1 MVLLL
6 LKPLL
11 LDVVPSVAQT
21 ACIALA
27 RMADCSAQV
36 AEEIVKYDILPDII
50 EPIEKQN
57 VV

>member
-1 MVLLL
+1 M
-6 LKPLL
+6 KPLL